1 MTIFWSVFRL
11 RRLLM
16 LLIDLVGMVSIN
28 GRDTKIGG
36 RRANNGD
43 AP

>member
-11 RRLLM
+11 
-16 LLIDLVGMVSIN
+16 LLIDLVGMVAIN
-28 GRDTKIGG
+28 GRDTEIGG

-43 AP
+43 PP